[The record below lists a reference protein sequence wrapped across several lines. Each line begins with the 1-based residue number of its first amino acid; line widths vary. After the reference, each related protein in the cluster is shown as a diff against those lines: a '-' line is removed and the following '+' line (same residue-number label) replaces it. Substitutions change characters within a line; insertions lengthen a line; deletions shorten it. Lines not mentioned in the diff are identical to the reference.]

1 MSNNTINIAI
11 ADDHTLFREGLIK
24 ILDNYRDIKVVIA
37 AENGKELLNTLKTVQ
52 EQPQVCI
59 LDINMPVMRGYET
72 AKQLRKIYP
81 GMGIIA
87 LSMYDDEAKIIRMI
101 RSGANG
107 YLLKD
112 CMPSILVDAIKEV
125 YETGIYHSDIMTDE
139 VLNRSR
145 AEEGKKNKLTD
156 KELLFL
162 TLAST
167 DRTYKAI
174 ADEMGLSERTIDGY
188 RDKLFHKF
196 HVRSRVGLV
205 MEALRHG
212 HIQVDIES

>member
-1 MSNNTINIAI
+1 MSNTIKIAI
-11 ADDHTLFREGLIK
+11 ADDHRLFREGLIK
-24 ILDNYRDIKVVIA
+24 LLDNYKDIKVVIA
-37 AENGKELLNTLKTVQ
+37 AENGRELLNTLNTVQ
-52 EQPQVCI
+52 EVPDVCV
-59 LDINMPVMRGYET
+59 LDINMPVMRGFEA
-72 AKQLRKIYP
+72 AKQLKKSYP
-81 GMGIIA
+81 TMGIIA
-87 LSMYDDEAKIIRMI
+87 LSMYDDESKIIRMI

-112 CMPSILVDAIKEV
+112 CMPSVLVDAIKEV
-125 YETGIYHSDIMTDE
+125 YENGIYHSDVMTDE
-139 VLNRSR
+139 VLSQSR
-145 AEEGKKNKLTD
+145 ADVKDKHKLSN
-156 KELLFL
+156 KELTFL
-162 TLAST
+162 NLAST

-212 HIQVDIES
+212 HIQLEAEE